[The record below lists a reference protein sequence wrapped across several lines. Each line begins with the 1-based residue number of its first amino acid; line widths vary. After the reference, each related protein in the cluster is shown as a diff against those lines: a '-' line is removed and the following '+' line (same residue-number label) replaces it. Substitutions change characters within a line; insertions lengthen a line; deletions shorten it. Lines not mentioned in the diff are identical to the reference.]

1 MSLKVNGQTYGWG
14 DVDVKIP
21 GLVLVVQE
29 ISYDDEQEME
39 ESYGKGYRPRGYG
52 KGNYKASGKMSML
65 RDDYDDV
72 LAYCKAKG
80 IPFYGI
86 EWPSVVVSYA
96 NEGERTRIDELK
108 KVIPTKRSHKAAQGD
123 KSLTVDI
130 DLMIVGGIMEDMKKE
145 VAGKS
150 RAEEMKEKYGKVY
163 RVGATIE
170 VDDETE
176 KTVEFYFKRPS
187 TASYDRYVKTTAQG
201 ATKALKTFLFD
212 NVVAESEADLE
223 ADLEEF
229 PALALS
235 IGEKLLGMLGL
246 SKQTNLKML

>member
-96 NEGERTRIDELK
+96 NEGER
-108 KVIPTKRSHKAAQGD
+108 SHKAAQGD

-130 DLMIVGGIMEDMKKE
+130 DLMIVGGIVED
-145 VAGKS
+145 G
-150 RAEEMKEKYGKVY
+150 
-163 RVGATIE
+163 
-170 VDDETE
+170 
-176 KTVEFYFKRPS
+176 VEP
-187 TASYDRYVKTTAQG
+187 
-201 ATKALKTFLFD
+201 TK
-212 NVVAESEADLE
+212 
-223 ADLEEF
+223 
-229 PALALS
+229 
-235 IGEKLLGMLGL
+235 
-246 SKQTNLKML
+246 

>member
-80 IPFYGI
+80 
-86 EWPSVVVSYA
+86 
-96 NEGERTRIDELK
+96 L
-108 KVIPTKRSHKAAQGD
+108 
-123 KSLTVDI
+123 SLI
-130 DLMIVGGIMEDMKKE
+130 HI
-145 VAGKS
+145 
-150 RAEEMKEKYGKVY
+150 
-163 RVGATIE
+163 
-170 VDDETE
+170 
-176 KTVEFYFKRPS
+176 
-187 TASYDRYVKTTAQG
+187 
-201 ATKALKTFLFD
+201 
-212 NVVAESEADLE
+212 
-223 ADLEEF
+223 
-229 PALALS
+229 
-235 IGEKLLGMLGL
+235 
-246 SKQTNLKML
+246 